1 MNLLLW
7 SNTNIYKNRTK
18 LIQITIADTFQVG
31 TRTIFRLYHMLYSIR
46 HDPVSTDN
54 FTVKPYISYILLPV
68 ENHIWDV
75 FCPKGRFRDIQ
86 LPYDLQFAFWHQ
98 KVYKYNVS
106 KWNKYDISG
115 ALFTFD
121 LSIRHTVYPD
131 WILNVK
137 RAPDMS
143 TLFYFEMLYLDRVI
157 DGIANTVI

>member
-46 HDPVSTDN
+46 YDPVSTDN
-54 FTVKPYISYILLPV
+54 FTVKPYISYMGCFFV
-68 ENHIWDV
+68 QKGV
-75 FCPKGRFRDIQ
+75 FAIFNFHTTFNSRFDTK
-86 LPYDLQFAFWHQ
+86 

-115 ALFTFD
+115 ALFTFG
-121 LSIRHTVYPD
+121 LSIRYTVYPD